1 MSDDPASAKLRSAAS
16 VDTWSLVAELS
27 SRGVTSR
34 LGNSFTDEEALNI
47 LKTSLNSL
55 CRKEILMTVPDPTT
69 TSLPTTPTTHLEGI
83 DGATLTWLVVALFLA
98 AGLVVIF
105 GRSVLDG
112 GANARKRSSA
122 SSLIRSW
129 AAISFV
135 GGLLILGAA
144 SFGIGDETVRS
155 TLLGGIVAST
165 GAVVAFYFSGKHAEQ
180 ARQDMMDAAFGTVTV
195 PNLRWETIG

>member
-1 MSDDPASAKLRSAAS
+1 
-16 VDTWSLVAELS
+16 
-27 SRGVTSR
+27 
-34 LGNSFTDEEALNI
+34 
-47 LKTSLNSL
+47 
-55 CRKEILMTVPDPTT
+55 MTVPDPTT

-144 SFGIGDETVRS
+144 SFSIGDETVRS

-165 GAVVAFYFSGKHAEQ
+165 GAVVAFYFSGRHAEQ

-195 PNLRWETIG
+195 PNLVGKRLDEARLLMGSTALRLEAEPPGALDSYTVAEQTPVANVTIRGGSEVRVKAAGPDEEAEPRNR